1 MTERSESDADNRTN
15 GEPAAAD
22 DPAADAP
29 EAGGVVPNRRE
40 RRRAG
45 KAQPQT
51 GHGLPLKPRG
61 AAVHQR
67 SYTNRK
73 HG

>member
-1 MTERSESDADNRTN
+1 MAERSESNPLNA
-15 GEPAAAD
+15 E
-22 DPAADAP
+22 DPTADAP

-51 GHGLPLKPRG
+51 GQVQPPKPRG
-61 AAVHQR
+61 AVVHQR
-67 SYTNRK
+67 SYANRK